1 MHHKA
6 DVRLVNAHPEG
17 HRRHHDLQIVA
28 LEFLLHLG
36 AHVVFQTG
44 MVSRRANTAALQPGG
59 GVFHFRTAVAVDNA
73 RFAALILNVA
83 HQLIERLEFL
93 HQHIADVW
101 PVEAAD
107 LNQRIVKPQQA
118 DDIAA
123 GGIIGGGGQRHK
135 RDLRHPL
142 TQLAQRG
149 IFRTEVMAPLRDTVR
164 LVYRQHRQV
173 PVRQMLKKVIQH
185 QPFRR
190 DIQQTNLPAAAAGH
204 HLLLLL
210 AALCRVQTS
219 RRHAVGQQL
228 IDLVLHQRDQR

>member
-83 HQLIERLEFL
+83 HQLVERLEFL

-101 PVEAAD
+101 TVEAAD
-107 LNQRIVKPQQA
+107 LNVGVVQPEQTNDIQA
-118 DDIAA
+118 CSVIRR
-123 GGIIGGGGQRHK
+123 GGKRHK
-135 RDLRHPL
+135 RQLGEAL
-142 TQLAQRG
+142 TQLAEG
-149 IFRTEVMAPLRDTVR
+149 GVFRAEIVTPLGDTVR
-164 LVYRQHRQV
+164 F
-173 PVRQMLKKVIQH
+173 I
-185 QPFRR
+185 
-190 DIQQTNLPAAAAGH
+190 NG
-204 HLLLLL
+204 
-210 AALCRVQTS
+210 
-219 RRHAVGQQL
+219 
-228 IDLVLHQRDQR
+228 